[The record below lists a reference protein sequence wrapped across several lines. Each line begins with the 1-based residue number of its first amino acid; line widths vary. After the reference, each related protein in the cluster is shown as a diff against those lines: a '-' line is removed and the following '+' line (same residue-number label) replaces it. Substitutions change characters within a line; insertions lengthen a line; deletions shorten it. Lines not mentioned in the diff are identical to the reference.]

1 MTSAQRAGTLVKEGG
16 IAVTEMDELF
26 FFDGKRE
33 EYALYR
39 AFLEGLRQRSM
50 DYSVTVRRTQIS
62 LRHGLVFAC
71 VSMAKVLP
79 KARRPER
86 FIVVSLGAGRPF
98 SGERIAAVEV
108 RPDRWT
114 NHVVI
119 GSEADMD
126 EAFWALTE
134 EAYRFAER

>member
-1 MTSAQRAGTLVKEGG
+1 MIKGG
-16 IAVTEMDELF
+16 NTAVEEIDELF

-39 AFLEGLRQRSM
+39 AFLDGLHRRSM
-50 DYSVTVRRTQIS
+50 DFSVPVRKTQIS

-71 VSMAKVLP
+71 VSMTKVLP
-79 KARRPER
+79 RARRPER
-86 FIVVSLGAGRPF
+86 FIVVSLGADRPF
-98 SGERIAAVEV
+98 AGERIVSVEV

-119 GSEADMD
+119 GSETEMD
-126 EAFWALTE
+126 GSFWALTE
-134 EAYRFAER
+134 EAYRFADR

>member
-1 MTSAQRAGTLVKEGG
+1 LRKGG
-16 IAVTEMDELF
+16 ITVTEVDELF

-50 DYSVTVRRTQIS
+50 DFSVTVHKTQIS
-62 LRHGLVFAC
+62 LRRGLVFAC
-71 VSMAKVLP
+71 VSMARVLP
-79 KARRPER
+79 KARRPEK
-86 FIVVSLGAGRPF
+86 FITVSLGAGRPF
-98 SGERIAAVEV
+98 TGERIAAVEI

-114 NHVVI
+114 NHVVV

-126 EAFWALTE
+126 GAFWALTE